1 VILVSRH
8 LEPPS
13 SAPEPTRHLP
23 VLLEQTIAALAPA
36 RGGLFVDA
44 TLGGGGHA
52 EALLDAGPEIR
63 LIAVD
68 RDAQA
73 VTRARMRLARF
84 GERVQF
90 VHAPFSAIGSLLGAG
105 DRGRVAGLLADL
117 GLSSDQL
124 DDRHRGF
131 SFQQD
136 GPLDMRMD
144 RTAQKTSAAV
154 LLAHASEDEIEE
166 WLREY
171 GEERFARRLAHAI
184 VHQRRFG
191 PLLRTSQ
198 LADLVARTI
207 PRGRAGL
214 HPATRTFQ
222 ALRIAVNR
230 ELGELDSLLDQ
241 APALLAPGGRLAVI
255 SFHSLEDRRVKE
267 AFRAEVQG
275 GRCDDLLP
283 GGVRASE
290 AEARAN
296 PRARSARLRAIC
308 RHAEA
313 DARA

>member
-1 VILVSRH
+1 MILVSRH

-13 SAPEPTRHLP
+13 SSPEPTRHLP
-23 VLLEQTIAALAPA
+23 VLLQETIAALAPE

-52 EALLDAGPEIR
+52 EALLEAGPEIR
-63 LIAVD
+63 LIALD
-68 RDAQA
+68 RDAQS
-73 VTRARMRLARF
+73 VTRARQRLERF

-90 VHAPFSAIGSLLGAG
+90 LHAPFSAIGSLLGAS
-105 DRGRVAGLLADL
+105 DRGRVAGFLADL

-144 RTAQKTSAAV
+144 RSAQKTSAAV
-154 LLAHASEDEIEE
+154 LLAHASEDEIET
-166 WLREY
+166 WLSEY
-171 GEERFARRLAHAI
+171 GEERFSRRLAHAI

-207 PRGRAGL
+207 PRGRAGI

-230 ELGELDSLLDQ
+230 ELGELESLLDQ
-241 APALLAPGGRLAVI
+241 APALLAPEGRLALI

-267 AFRAEVQG
+267 AFRAEVQS
-275 GRCDDLLP
+275 GRCADLLP
-283 GGVRASE
+283 GGVRPSD
-290 AEARAN
+290 AESRAN
-296 PRARSARLRAIC
+296 PRARSARLRAV
-308 RHAEA
+308 RRLSAAA
-313 DARA
+313 DPA

>member
-1 VILVSRH
+1 MILVSRH
-8 LEPPS
+8 LDPPS
-13 SAPEPTRHLP
+13 SSPEPTRHRP
-23 VLLEQTIAALAPA
+23 VLLEEAIAALAPA

-44 TLGGGGHA
+44 TVGGGGHA
-52 EALLDAGPEIR
+52 EALLAANPDLR
-63 LIAVD
+63 LLALD

-73 VTRARMRLARF
+73 IGRARARLECF
-84 GERVQF
+84 GERVRF
-90 VHAPFSAIGSLLGAG
+90 VHAPFSALGSLLGAD
-105 DRGRVAGLLADL
+105 DRGRVAGLLADI
-117 GLSSDQL
+117 GVSSDQL
-124 DDRHRGF
+124 DDRQRGF

-166 WLREY
+166 WLREF
-171 GEERFARRLAHAI
+171 GEERFSRRLAHAI

-207 PRGRAGL
+207 PRGRAGI

-230 ELGELDSLLDQ
+230 ELGELESLLAQ
-241 APALLAPGGRLAVI
+241 GLELLAPGGRMAVI

-275 GRCDDLLP
+275 GRCEDLLP
-283 GGVRASE
+283 GGVRAGD
-290 AEARAN
+290 AESRSN
-296 PRARSARLRAIC
+296 PRARSARLRAVRRIG
-308 RHAEA
+308 AQA
-313 DARA
+313 